1 MFLSRIH
8 VENYRS
14 IRTIDLDVGSL
25 TGLIGANGSGK
36 SALLGAV
43 SAFYGEGPILQP
55 QDWYASDTS
64 KELEVRLT
72 FTDLSPEEINAFET
86 YLGPAQELEV
96 ARVWRLEAGRIRD
109 TVYGY
114 RLGNPDFDVVRS
126 ATRGISA
133 LHNNLV
139 DSGKFPGL
147 QRVSRAEDSDPVLL
161 AWESANPQAC
171 QKVRDGGKFFAWNQT
186 GGELLAR
193 STACVYVPA
202 VREARDDAAEGK
214 GSSLS
219 RIVDIVLRE
228 ELRKDPDLA
237 ALRETVAARFDEI
250 LTKARPALSALAAN
264 LSEMM
269 NAFTPGAAVLLDWRG
284 TQPALPDWPLIEAR
298 LSEDGVET
306 PVWAKGHGLQRSF
319 IVSLLQRLA
328 EVRAQ
333 EAHQEDQT
341 YKHSTLLLIEEPE
354 LYQHPLAAKRFARVL
369 RTLAEEEG
377 TQVIYSTHSPTF
389 VSFEHFDSIRRVQKV
404 QIEADLPPAT
414 AVVSLAL
421 REVGDKLTA
430 LWNLDPAT
438 VTDGTTRDRLRTVL
452 GPEVSEGFFAKA
464 VILVEGQQDRAMLE
478 GLASARA
485 IDLEGTGTAI
495 VPVGG
500 KGNLDRVLTVF
511 KGFQIPVYLMFDGDK
526 SDIRNR
532 DQNKRLNNILMT
544 LAAESAEDFPAT
556 SVRAAVAVFEEE
568 LETELKKAASGDW
581 DNLLRACCESCGVAI
596 GRDVLKTPYG
606 CKNFIE
612 HFVTP
617 QATRTV
623 FDELADRIAAFA
635 VR

>member
-1 MFLSRIH
+1 
-8 VENYRS
+8 
-14 IRTIDLDVGSL
+14 
-25 TGLIGANGSGK
+25 
-36 SALLGAV
+36 
-43 SAFYGEGPILQP
+43 
-55 QDWYASDTS
+55 
-64 KELEVRLT
+64 LT
-72 FTDLSPEEINAFET
+72 FAGLSTDEMNAFES
-86 YLGPAQELEV
+86 YANSAQELEV
-96 ARVWRLEAGRIRD
+96 SRVWRLEAGRIRD
-109 TVYGY
+109 TSYGY
-114 RLGNPDFDVVRS
+114 RLGNPAFDVVRS
-126 ATRGISA
+126 ATKGITG

-139 DSGKFPGL
+139 DSGNLPGL
-147 QRVSRAEDSDPVLL
+147 QRVSRAEDSEAALL
-161 AWESANPQAC
+161 AWESANPDAC
-171 QKVRDGGKFFAWNQT
+171 QKVRDGGRFFGWNQI
-186 GGELLAR
+186 GGALLAS

-237 ALRETVAARFDEI
+237 ALRETVAARFAEI
-250 LTKARPALSALAAN
+250 LMKVRPALSALAAD

-269 NAFTPGAAVLLDWRG
+269 HAFTPGAAVLLDWRQ

-333 EAHQEDQT
+333 ESQQEGRARG
-341 YKHSTLLLIEEPE
+341 HSTLLLIEEPE

-404 QIEADLPPAT
+404 QAEAGLPPAS
-414 AVVSLAL
+414 AVDSLAL
-421 REVGDKLTA
+421 RDIGEKLTE
-430 LWNLDPAT
+430 LWELDPAW
-438 VTDGTTRDRLRTVL
+438 VTEASTRDRLRTVL
-452 GPEVSEGFFAKA
+452 DSEVSEGFFAKA

-485 IDLEGTGTAI
+485 IDLEGKGTAV

-500 KGNLDRVLTVF
+500 KGNLDRVLAVF
-511 KGFQIPVYLMFDGDK
+511 TGFQIPVYLIFDGDK
-526 SDIRNR
+526 SDTRNR
-532 DQNKRLNNILMT
+532 EQNKKLNNILLR
-544 LAAESAEDFPAT
+544 LAGESADDFPAT
-556 SVRAAVAVFEEE
+556 SVRATVAVFEEK
-568 LETELKKAASGDW
+568 LETELREAAGGDW
-581 DNLLRACCESCGVAI
+581 DDQLRACCESCGVAM

-606 CKNFIE
+606 CKSFIE
-612 HFVTP
+612 QFLAP
-617 QATRTV
+617 QATQNI
-623 FDELADRIAAFA
+623 FDELADRISRFPA
-635 VR
+635 